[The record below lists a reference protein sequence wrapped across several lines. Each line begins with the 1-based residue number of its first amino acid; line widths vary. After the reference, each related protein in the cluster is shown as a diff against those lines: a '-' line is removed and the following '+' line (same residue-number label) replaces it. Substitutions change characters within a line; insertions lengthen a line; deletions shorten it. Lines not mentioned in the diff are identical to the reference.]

1 MGHSPTRCSAA
12 RSMPRA
18 CNAMTGE
25 AVGNICRLI
34 WQILYI
40 CLFLHLQLNVHTMSQ
55 VLTNI
60 LLHIVFHK
68 KTASPVVRSEDQKRL
83 NLFVMETCR
92 RLECHPLIVNGPG
105 DHLHLLFDMPPTV
118 SLSAMLKELKRT
130 SSLFLKECDT
140 EYYHSFYWQAGYGA
154 FSVSYKL
161 KDAVYKYIENQQEHH
176 RRCRV
181 DDEFEMLIRNAW
193 VENYKR
199 EYYWE

>member
-1 MGHSPTRCSAA
+1 MMG
-12 RSMPRA
+12 A
-18 CNAMTGE
+18 CVENTY
-25 AVGNICRLI
+25 NLI
-34 WQILYI
+34 WQITYI
-40 CLFLHLQLNVHTMSQ
+40 YLFLHLQLNTYTLSQ

-60 LLHIVFHK
+60 LLHVVFHK
-68 KTASPVVRSEDQKRL
+68 KTVSPTVRSDDQKRL
-83 NLFVMETCR
+83 NLYVMEACR

-130 SSLFLKECDT
+130 SSLFLKESDGK
-140 EYYHSFYWQAGYGA
+140 YYHNFYWQAGYGA
-154 FSVSYKL
+154 FSVSHKL

-176 RRCRV
+176 RRCKA